1 MQDAETALQYELFY
15 IDETVHDEDLQKRDF
30 IPAQAICD
38 RSSFTFLHSIIQMFS
53 RSFLLSCSLFD
64 ILTPQG
70 ENRYFHIDRASYRNS
85 DHRGSCRYAAA
96 RFRHGEGKSQA
107 GELCRKCENESS
119 DTGNAHN
126 GL

>member
-1 MQDAETALQYELFY
+1 MQDAETVLQYELFY
-15 IDETVHDEDLQKRDF
+15 IDGTVHDEDLQKRDF

-119 DTGNAHN
+119 DTGNVHN